1 MRNNAHT
8 NILAGLKTAARKI
21 PFEITGLDFYNG
33 SEFLNQYVIEWAGS
47 KGIYFTRSRPY
58 RKNDQ
63 ATIES
68 KNNHVVRRY
77 GFYYRY
83 DTDLER
89 RALNRLW
96 HLDNDRV
103 NYLMPTIKPTGYGS
117 TRNGRRKRVY
127 DAPRTPFDRLLDAGV
142 LSPKQVKDMTAYRDS
157 LNPAKIAAEIA
168 RVQDRL
174 LVLSSKK
181 TEQMYLA
188 SFPSALPDVRKGV
201 RVKTG

>member
-1 MRNNAHT
+1 RNNAHT
-8 NILAGLKTAARKI
+8 NILAGLKTAAREI
-21 PFEITGLDFYNG
+21 PFQITGLDFDNG

-58 RKNDQ
+58 KKNDQ

-96 HLDNDRV
+96 RLVNDRV
-103 NYLMPTIKPTGYGS
+103 NYLMPTIKPTGYGA
-117 TRNGRRKRVY
+117 TKNGRRKRVY
-127 DAPRTPFDRLLDAGV
+127 DRPRTPFDRLLDSGV
-142 LSPKQVKDMTAYRDS
+142 LAPKQVKDMTAYRNS
-157 LNPAKIAAEIA
+157 LNPARIAAEIA

-174 LVLSSKK
+174 LVLSGKK